1 MLPIVETNGKTLYI
15 NSNKVTFPYK
25 IEQVLILKSQILILL
40 DSCIKNEY
48 DNVYSVNFDGTIGWR
63 VQSRKY
69 LSREYENKKLTS
81 YVGMY
86 VRKETNLLQLNDW
99 WGGRYIFDLNEGHI
113 VGRDESGRDW

>member
-1 MLPIVETNGKTLYI
+1 MPGFHAPSPFVCHIRKTFLG
-15 NSNKVTFPYK
+15 SGSTASG
-25 IEQVLILKSQILILL
+25 QCTGS
-40 DSCIKNEY
+40 SCIKNEY

-99 WGGRYIFDLNEGHI
+99 WGGRYIFDLNDGHI